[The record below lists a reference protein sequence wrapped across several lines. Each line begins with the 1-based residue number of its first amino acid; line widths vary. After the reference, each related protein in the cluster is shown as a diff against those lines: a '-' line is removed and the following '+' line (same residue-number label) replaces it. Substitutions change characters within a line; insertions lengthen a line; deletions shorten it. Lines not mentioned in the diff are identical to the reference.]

1 MDKNFISVFR
11 SIPLWPN
18 GLIPLDEILNRL
30 ASALGI
36 DTTGLDPLLFIGGIL
51 GFRDIRIHRFDG
63 VTTVTGQVVIST
75 ELILAPFQS
84 YIGFVIGNP
93 TGGDTAF
100 PFSLRIKDEPPI
112 KNKDEIFEIDENASD
127 PQLAAFQPVEKNPEA
142 GFFDVDSW
150 RLSLRDIPAKIRI
163 LKGVTRVE
171 PLDPNQPARG
181 FRELP
186 NEHVDV
192 GIVLSLDFD
201 ADGNLELW
209 PPDPAF
215 TGAAGDPAG
224 ALDLDLGWFHV
235 NESPLYCGVKGM
247 GYHRANTHFPDGFK
261 VPAGLDESWSGFIAE
276 DIGGFWWKKPANPE
290 EEVHIYGI
298 TFRDLLIGNDVF
310 AIRGSFEH
318 AGGPDD
324 PFNSTVPVPKEEI
337 PESRWS
343 LRKIEVWVAEGA
355 GDILQFGG
363 QVTVAAILGFFKN
376 QPVKFDVSVGRI
388 LKDIEVEGPSEPI
401 TLTLPVVQLTGALAP
416 VQNHTQPTPDGRLR
430 MPMFEVGGKKF
441 SFQINRIR
449 FELIFPG
456 GTVSGI
462 DIPTRIQLQLDLGIE
477 LGHDSEAGED
487 NPAFEIEVPGV
498 GFVYPSSS
506 GIFGTDFKILWEGI
520 WLETTVTVPPLRI
533 HGYEFSISRVGF
545 GFGAGDTDAYW
556 LSFDAHLQFPDTLGR
571 AEVYG
576 MRLGWDNDGM
586 LFSIEGIGVEVKKP
600 GFELVGILKFLD
612 GSSSFV
618 PVGEEPITIQPG
630 SISGFVRLSFPAAGD
645 PFAFEVGLTHG
656 KYMVDETGAIHSF
669 WMLMA
674 ELIFPGGLP
683 LGFADL
689 AFYGLAIAVGN
700 NVTPRKAATTS
711 WFDWYSKELPKYSVI
726 ASNKWTAA
734 HDRFAFGLGLVCG
747 SSIRSG
753 YPHNERLLGVYNS
766 SGGQGS
772 TWLFEGKVRF
782 LKEVTKPGDP
792 QIAILFVTAP
802 DQVLLRAEFHFSFP
816 AEGDAA
822 AGLVMTA
829 RGMIEVLSDR
839 TGAGRHHVYLGR
851 NQPYSERINASVLLG
866 FLTSRAFYMLDWSD
880 LALSNTTLP
889 PLAMAF
895 GFAQGWSLDKKFGPL
910 RFYLEA
916 NIELEVGFSFVS
928 AVYGFLRIYG
938 GIGLRIWGFGFGLS
952 IDAAFTLFVSD
963 GWKLTGTVKVK
974 LNLPWPIPDYKKTL
988 EFDWGPGAVPPAPL
1002 LSPLRQLALSSPSFD
1017 GNAPLHEWSETN
1029 VLGVPSDFNPE
1040 RSELAVD
1047 GTIVLAFRAPAGKR
1061 VPWISGV
1068 DAQPMDGS
1076 GEWKFRYT
1084 VEDVILRRRLPGT
1097 TAFEPVPDSFKRGFW
1112 EINSIA
1118 PATSSAPTTEGAP
1131 LSQVISIWGET
1142 PGEQLYNLGGL
1153 ERSGSI
1159 TWIAGFLDLYS
1170 TWPCGPDAVMD
1181 LTCVHFDLTSFRM
1194 LDDSYTRVTLLPDGA
1209 PIRSR
1214 SPLNPDAYPIESA
1227 HIGGLGV
1234 FVVLDEVVQ
1243 NPRPDLWNK
1252 HEKVLSL
1259 PYLYRAMS
1267 DGGGFLPFSSELD
1280 VDLPPATYIEVT
1292 LLSVFPDVLA
1302 PGELFTVQG
1311 IHDGE
1316 VIVSVTAAGF
1326 GLHDLTLNQQDS
1338 KKPITTVRITSRLT
1352 APQTHDDSRVSVL
1365 ASLCYRTS
1373 DQSKLHQYILEQR
1386 ESLNQLV
1393 EILQVPPGLP
1403 GQNADHFHLH
1413 PQGTVYEVTPVV
1425 TCERKGPESNW
1436 EIVHDHLPLAM
1447 ATITVGPPPAD
1458 LTPWLAETIPAREK
1472 DPFYLD
1478 DDMQLRFNHSYG
1490 PEMYTVSG
1498 FDFRVEVLDVQRQPV
1513 PLQQEWTF
1521 SEEPA
1526 LSPLQ
1531 ELLLEATLSSSC
1543 VTADI
1548 NAVRKKLTLTL
1559 RPVLSPRT
1567 YYYLVIRSSAHP
1579 DRSLYETP
1587 FFTSRY
1593 HSFDEQY
1600 AELEANVVHELLPR
1614 PTEDTMLES
1623 LLGAL
1628 PVSTR
1633 EEEHVLFEKIGEDAL
1648 GFAFRERSERGELVV
1663 FYHPGDTGPGA
1674 PRVIM
1679 IDSPEPLLMDRRT
1692 EFHVSGP
1699 AGMVAPLMVRNF
1711 DGTRTLLFAR
1721 DGSAVV
1727 DLPTGDYVLTT
1738 TYRRE
1743 VEGLPTQRIDGDSSP
1758 STVSI
1763 TLTVT
1768 EAQILMEAL

>member
-18 GLIPLDEILNRL
+18 DLIPLDEILNRL

-36 DTTGLDPLLFIGGIL
+36 DITGIDPLLFIGGIL
-51 GFRDIRIHRFDG
+51 GFRDIRVHRFDG
-63 VTTVTGQVVIST
+63 VTTVTGQAVIGV
-75 ELILAPFQS
+75 ELVLAPFQS
-84 YIGFVIGNP
+84 YVGFVIGDP
-93 TGGDTAF
+93 AGGNTVF
-100 PFSLRIKDEPPI
+100 PFSVRIKDEPPI
-112 KNKDEIFEIDENASD
+112 KNNDEVFEFDENALD

-150 RLSLRDIPAKIRI
+150 RVSLRNIPAKIRI

-171 PLDPNQPARG
+171 PLNPDQPALG

-186 NEHVDV
+186 DEHVDA

-201 ADGNLELW
+201 ANGNLELW

-215 TGAAGDPAG
+215 TGAEGDPAG
-224 ALDLDLGWFHV
+224 ALDLDLGWFHI
-235 NESPLYCGVKGM
+235 NESPLYLVAEGI
-247 GYHRANTHFPDGFK
+247 GYHRANTRFPDGFEA
-261 VPAGLDESWSGFIAE
+261 PAGLDESWSGFVAQ

-298 TFRDLLIGNDVF
+298 TFRDMLIGNDVF

-318 AGGPDD
+318 GGGPDD
-324 PFNSTVPVPKEEI
+324 PFNSTVPVPKDEI

-355 GDILQFGG
+355 GDILQIGG

-376 QPVKFDVSVGRI
+376 QPIKFDVSVGRI
-388 LKDIEVEGPSEPI
+388 LKDIEVDGPDGPV
-401 TLTLPVVQLTGALAP
+401 TLTLPLVQLTGGMAP

-430 MPMFEVGGKKF
+430 MPMFEKF
-441 SFQINRIR
+441 NFQINRAR

-456 GTVSGI
+456 GTVPGV
-462 DIPTRIQLQLDLGIE
+462 DIPTRLQLQVDLGLEIGDAPSTPE
-477 LGHDSEAGED
+477 DDPIFEA
-487 NPAFEIEVPGV
+487 EIPGL
-498 GFVYPSSS
+498 GFVYPSPS
-506 GIFGTDFKILWEGI
+506 GQLGDFKILAEGI
-520 WLETTVTVPPLRI
+520 WFETTVTGLALDIR
-533 HGYEFSISRVGF
+533 GYEFSISRVGF

-556 LSFDAHLQFPDTLGR
+556 LSFDAHLQFPDSLGR

-576 MRLGWDNDGM
+576 MRFGWDDNGA
-586 LFSIEGIGVEVKKP
+586 LFTIEGIGVEVKKP

-630 SISGFVRLSFPAAGD
+630 SVSGLVRLAFPAAGD

-656 KYMVDETGAIHSF
+656 KYMVNATGDIHSF
-669 WMLMA
+669 WMLLA
-674 ELIFPGGLP
+674 ELVFPGGLP
-683 LGFADL
+683 LGLADL

-700 NVTPRKAATTS
+700 NVTPRKAATTG

-726 ASNKWTAA
+726 APTKWTAA
-734 HDRFAFGLGLVCG
+734 HDRFAFGLGLVWG
-747 SSIRSG
+747 SSVRSG

-772 TWLFEGKVRF
+772 AWLFEGKIRF

-792 QIAILFVTAP
+792 QIAILLVIAP
-802 DQVLLRAEFHFSFP
+802 DQVLFRAEFHFSFP
-816 AEGDAA
+816 AEGGAA

-866 FLTSRAFYMLDWSD
+866 FFTSRAFYMLDWAD
-880 LALSNTTLP
+880 LALSSITLP

-895 GFAQGWSLDKKFGPL
+895 GFAQGWSLDKKYGPL

-988 EFDWGPGAVPPAPL
+988 EFDWGPGAAPPAPIR
-1002 LSPLRQLALSSPSFD
+1002 SPLRQMALSSPSFD
-1017 GNAPLHEWSETN
+1017 GNAALHEWSEN
-1029 VLGVPSDFNPE
+1029 NALGAPSDFNAE

-1047 GTIVLAFRAPAGKR
+1047 GAILLAFRAPAGKR

-1068 DAQPMDGS
+1068 DARPVDGS

-1084 VEDVILRRRLPGT
+1084 VEDVILRRRRPGA
-1097 TAFEPVPDSFKRGFW
+1097 TAFEPVPDSFKSGFW
-1112 EINSIA
+1112 EINSTA
-1118 PATSSAPTTEGAP
+1118 PATSSAPTTDGAP

-1142 PGEQLYNLGGL
+1142 PGEQLRNLGGL
-1153 ERSGSI
+1153 ERTGSI
-1159 TWIAGFLDLYS
+1159 TWIDGFLDLYGA
-1170 TWPCGPDAVMD
+1170 WPCGPDAVMD
-1181 LTCVHFDLTSFRM
+1181 LTCAHFDLSSFRL
-1194 LDDSYTRVTLLPDGA
+1194 LDGSYTRVTLLPGGK

-1214 SPLNPDAYPIESA
+1214 PVFNPDDFPIES
-1227 HIGGLGV
+1227 GS
-1234 FVVLDEVVQ
+1234 FVALDEVIP

-1259 PYLYRAMS
+1259 PYLYTAPDRQKT
-1267 DGGGFLPFSSELD
+1267 GFLPFSSALEI
-1280 VDLPPATYIEVT
+1280 DLPPATYVEVT
-1292 LLSVFPDVLA
+1292 LLSVFRE
-1302 PGELFTVQG
+1302 ELFTVQG
-1311 IHDGE
+1311 LHDTE
-1316 VIVSVTAAGF
+1316 VVVSATAAGF
-1326 GLHDLTLNQQDS
+1326 GLHAITLNQSDGG
-1338 KKPITTVRITSRLT
+1338 KPITVVRITSLSRL
-1352 APQTHDDSRVSVL
+1352 AGQKADDSSVSVL
-1365 ASLCYRTS
+1365 ASLCYRTL
-1373 DQSKLHQYILEQR
+1373 DQSELQQYILEQR
-1386 ESLNQLV
+1386 QSLDQLI
-1393 EILQVPPGLP
+1393 EILQTPPGAP
-1403 GQNADHFHLH
+1403 GQNAEHFRLH

-1425 TCERKGPESNW
+1425 TCERKGPETNW
-1436 EIVHDHLPLAM
+1436 EVVHDHLPLA
-1447 ATITVGPPPAD
+1447 AARVTVGAPPAD
-1458 LTPWLAETIPAREK
+1458 LTPYLAETIPARDQ
-1472 DPFYLD
+1472 DPVYLD
-1478 DDMQLRFNHSYG
+1478 DDMQLRFNRSYG

-1498 FDFRVEVLDVQRQPV
+1498 FDFRVEVLDVQRQPA
-1513 PLQQEWTF
+1513 PIQQEWTF

-1526 LSPLQ
+1526 LSPAQ
-1531 ELLLEATLSSSC
+1531 ELFLEAMLSSPC

-1548 NAVRKKLTLTL
+1548 TAVRKKLQLTL

-1579 DRSLYETP
+1579 DHSLYEAP
-1587 FFTSRY
+1587 FLTSRY
-1593 HSFDEQY
+1593 RSFDEQV
-1600 AELEANVVHELLPR
+1600 AEIETNVAHELLPG
-1614 PTEDTMLES
+1614 TTDDAMLES
-1623 LLGAL
+1623 LLDAL
-1628 PVSTR
+1628 PAPTR
-1633 EEEHVLFEKIGEDAL
+1633 EEEHALFEKVWEDAL
-1648 GFAFRERSERGELVV
+1648 GFGYRERPERGELVV
-1663 FYHPGDTGPGA
+1663 FYQPGDAVPGA

-1679 IDSPEPLLMDRRT
+1679 IDAPEPLLIDRRV
-1692 EFHVSGP
+1692 EFQVNGP
-1699 AGMVAPLMVRNF
+1699 AGVAPLTVRSF
-1711 DGTRTLLFAR
+1711 DGARALLFVR
-1721 DGSAVV
+1721 DGGAVV
-1727 DLPTGDYVLTT
+1727 DLPTGDYALTT

-1743 VEGLPTQRIDGDSSP
+1743 VEGLPTQRVDGDSSP
-1758 STVSI
+1758 STVI
-1763 TLTVT
+1763 VTLTVT
-1768 EAQILMEAL
+1768 AEAQILMEAL

>member
-18 GLIPLDEILNRL
+18 DLIPLDEIFNRL
-30 ASALGI
+30 VSTLGI

-51 GFRDIRIHRFDG
+51 GFRDIKIHRYDG
-63 VTTVTGQVVIST
+63 VTSVTGQVVIST
-75 ELILAPFQS
+75 ELVLAPFQS
-84 YIGFVIGNP
+84 YIGFVVGNP

-112 KNKDEIFEIDENASD
+112 KNNDEVFDFDENPLD
-127 PQLAAFQPVEKNPEA
+127 PQLAAFQPVVKDPEA
-142 GFFDVDSW
+142 GFLDVDSW
-150 RLSLRDIPAKIRI
+150 RLSLQNIPAKIRI

-171 PLDPNQPARG
+171 PLDPNQPALG

-186 NEHVDV
+186 GEHVDA
-192 GIVLSLDFD
+192 GIVLSLDLD

-235 NESPLYCGVKGM
+235 NESPLYCAATGI
-247 GYHRANTHFPDGFK
+247 GYHRQNTRFPDGFEE
-261 VPAGLDESWSGFIAE
+261 PAGLDESWSGFIAQE
-276 DIGGFWWKKPANPE
+276 ISGFWWKKPANPE
-290 EEVHIYGI
+290 EEDHVYGI
-298 TFRDLLIGNDVF
+298 RFRDLLIGNEVF
-310 AIRGSFEH
+310 AIRGSFEQ

-337 PESRWS
+337 PKSRWS

-376 QPVKFDVSVGRI
+376 QPLKFDVSVGRI

-401 TLTLPVVQLTGALAP
+401 TLTLPVVHLTGALAP
-416 VQNHTQPTPDGRLR
+416 VQNNMQPTPDGRLR
-430 MPMFEVGGKKF
+430 VPMFEKF
-441 SFQINRIR
+441 NFQINRVR

-456 GTVSGI
+456 GTVSGV
-462 DIPTRIQLQLDLGIE
+462 DIPTRIQLQVDLGLEIGDDPE
-477 LGHDSEAGED
+477 VEGD
-487 NPAFEIEVPGV
+487 NPVFEAEVPGL
-498 GFVYPSSS
+498 GFVYPSPSPTS
-506 GIFGTDFKILWEGI
+506 HLGDFKILAEGI
-520 WLETTVTVPPLRI
+520 WFETTVTGLSLGI
-533 HGYEFSISRVGF
+533 HGYELSISRVGF

-556 LSFDAHLQFPDTLGR
+556 LSFDSHLQFPDSLGR

-576 MRLGWDNDGM
+576 MRLGWDNNGM

-618 PVGEEPITIQPG
+618 PIGEEPITIQPG
-630 SISGFVRLSFPAAGD
+630 SISGFVRLAFPAAGD
-645 PFAFEVGLTHG
+645 PFTFEVGLTHG
-656 KYMVDETGAIHSF
+656 KYIVDATGAIHSF

-674 ELIFPGGLP
+674 ELVFPGGLP
-683 LGFADL
+683 LGLADL

-711 WFDWYSKELPKYSVI
+711 WFDWYSKELPKYSII
-726 ASNKWTAA
+726 APNKWTAA

-747 SSIRSG
+747 SSVRSG

-792 QIAILFVTAP
+792 QIAILLVIAP
-802 DQVLLRAEFHFSFP
+802 DQVLFRAEFHFSFP
-816 AEGDAA
+816 AEGGAA

-839 TGAGRHHVYLGR
+839 TGAGRHHIYLGR

-866 FLTSRAFYMLDWSD
+866 FLTSRAFYMLDWAD
-880 LALSNTTLP
+880 LVLSNTTLP

-895 GFAQGWSLDKKFGPL
+895 GFAQGWNLNKKYGPL

-916 NIELEVGFSFVS
+916 NIELEAGFSFVS
-928 AVYGFLRIYG
+928 AVYGFLHVSG
-938 GIGLRIWGFGFGLS
+938 GIGFRIWGFGFGVS
-952 IDAAFTLFVSD
+952 IDLALTLFVSD
-963 GWKLTGTVKVK
+963 GWKLTGALKVK
-974 LNLPWPIPDYKKTL
+974 LNLPWPIPDYKKTIPL
-988 EFDWGPGAVPPAPL
+988 DFGPGVSSPIPL
-1002 LSPLRQLALSSPSFD
+1002 QSPLRQLALSSPSLD
-1017 GNAPLHEWSETN
+1017 GNAALHEWSETN
-1029 VLGVPSDFNPE
+1029 VLGVPSDFNVE

-1047 GTIVLAFRAPAGKR
+1047 GAIVLTFRAPSGKR

-1068 DAQPMDGS
+1068 DAQPVDGS

-1084 VEDVILRRRLPGT
+1084 VEDVILRHRRPGA
-1097 TAFEPVPDSFKRGFW
+1097 TAFEPVPDSFRNGFW

-1118 PATSSAPTTEGAP
+1118 PATSSAPTTDGAP

-1142 PGEQLYNLGGL
+1142 HGEQLRNLGGL

-1159 TWIAGFLDLYS
+1159 TWIDGFLDLFS
-1170 TWPCGPDAVMD
+1170 AWPCGPDPVMD
-1181 LTCVHFDLTSFRM
+1181 LSCIHFDLTSFRL
-1194 LDDSYTRVTLLPDGA
+1194 LDSSYTRVTLLPDGA
-1209 PIRSR
+1209 PIRSH
-1214 SPLNPDAYPIESA
+1214 SVLNPDAFPIESG
-1227 HIGGLGV
+1227 H
-1234 FVVLDEVVQ
+1234 FVVLDEVVP

-1252 HEKVLSL
+1252 HEKVLTL
-1259 PYLYRAMS
+1259 PYLYRVS
-1267 DGGGFLPFSSELD
+1267 DQQNVGFLPFSSALD
-1280 VDLPPATYIEVT
+1280 IDLPPATFIEVT
-1292 LLSVFPDVLA
+1292 LLSVFPE
-1302 PGELFTVQG
+1302 ELFTVQG
-1311 IHDGE
+1311 LHDTE
-1316 VIVSVTAAGF
+1316 VVVSATAAGF
-1326 GLHDLTLNQQDS
+1326 GLHELTLKQPDS
-1338 KKPITTVRITSRLT
+1338 KKPITIVRITSLSRL
-1352 APQTHDDSRVSVL
+1352 AGQNLNDSRVSVL
-1365 ASLCYRTS
+1365 ASLCYLTL
-1373 DQSKLHQYILEQR
+1373 DQSELQQYILEQR
-1386 ESLNQLV
+1386 ESLNQLI

-1413 PQGTVYEVTPVV
+1413 PKGTVYEVTPVV
-1425 TCERKGPESNW
+1425 TCERKGPETSW
-1436 EIVHDHLPLAM
+1436 EVVHDHFALAA
-1447 ATITVGPPPAD
+1447 ATVTVGPPPTD
-1458 LTPWLAETIPAREK
+1458 LTSYLAETIPAREQ
-1472 DPFYLD
+1472 DPVYLD
-1478 DDMQLRFNHSYG
+1478 DDMQLRFNRSYG

-1498 FDFRVEVLDVQRQPV
+1498 FDFRVDVLDVQRQPV
-1513 PLQQEWTF
+1513 PLQQQWTF

-1526 LSPLQ
+1526 LSPTQ
-1531 ELLLEATLSSSC
+1531 ELLLEALLSSSC

-1548 NAVRKKLTLTL
+1548 NAVRKKLVLTL
-1559 RPVLSPRT
+1559 RPVLSPRN

-1579 DRSLYETP
+1579 DRSLYEAP
-1587 FFTSRY
+1587 FFASRY

-1614 PTEDTMLES
+1614 PTEDAILET
-1623 LLGAL
+1623 LLAAL

-1633 EEEHVLFEKIGEDAL
+1633 EEEHVLFEKIWEDAL
-1648 GFAFRERSERGELVV
+1648 GFGFRERPERGELVV
-1663 FYHPGDTGPGA
+1663 FYQTIDSAPGA
-1674 PRVIM
+1674 PRLIM
-1679 IDSPEPLLMDRRT
+1679 IDSPEPLLVDRRT
-1692 EFHVSGP
+1692 EFHANGP
-1699 AGMVAPLMVRNF
+1699 VGVAPLTVRNF
-1711 DGTRTLLFAR
+1711 DGTRTLLFVR
-1721 DGSAVV
+1721 GEGGAVV
-1727 DLPTGDYVLTT
+1727 DLPAGAYVLTT

-1743 VEGLPTQRIDGDSSP
+1743 VEGLPTQRINGNSSP
-1758 STVSI
+1758 STASI

-1768 EAQILMEAL
+1768 AEAQILMEAL

>member
-18 GLIPLDEILNRL
+18 DLIPLDEILNRL

-36 DTTGLDPLLFIGGIL
+36 NTTGLDPLLFIGGIL
-51 GFRDIRIHRFDG
+51 GFRDIKIHRFDG
-63 VTTVTGQVVIST
+63 VTTVTGQVVIAT
-75 ELILAPFQS
+75 ELVLAPFQS
-84 YIGFVIGNP
+84 YVGFVIGNP

-112 KNKDEIFEIDENASD
+112 KNNDEVFEFDENALD

-150 RLSLRDIPAKIRI
+150 RVSLQNIPAKIRM

-171 PLDPNQPARG
+171 PLDENQPALG

-201 ADGNLELW
+201 ADGKLELW
-209 PPDPAF
+209 PPDPTF

-235 NESPLYCGVKGM
+235 NESPLYCAATGV
-247 GYHRANTHFPDGFK
+247 GYHRANTSFPDGFEE
-261 VPAGLDESWSGFIAE
+261 PAGLDESWSGFVAQ
-276 DIGGFWWKKPANPE
+276 DIGGFWWKKPANQE
-290 EEVHIYGI
+290 EEIHIYGI
-298 TFRDLLIGNDVF
+298 TFRDLLIGNEVF

-318 AGGPDD
+318 AGGPGD
-324 PFNSTVPVPKEEI
+324 PFNSTVPVPKDQI

-343 LRKIEVWVAEGA
+343 LRRIEVWVAEGA

-376 QPVKFDVSVGRI
+376 QPLKFDVSVGRI
-388 LKDIEVEGPSEPI
+388 LKDIEVEGPEGPI
-401 TLTLPVVQLTGALAP
+401 TLALPVVQLTGALAP

-430 MPMFEVGGKKF
+430 VPMFEKLA
-441 SFQINRIR
+441 FQINGAR

-456 GTVSGI
+456 GTVPGV
-462 DIPTRIQLQLDLGIE
+462 DIPTRIQLQIDLG
-477 LGHDSEAGED
+477 
-487 NPAFEIEVPGV
+487 FEIGDAPEVEGDEPLFEAEVPGL
-498 GFVYPSSS
+498 GFVYPSPS
-506 GIFGTDFKILWEGI
+506 GQFGSDFKILAEGI
-520 WLETTVTVPPLRI
+520 WFETTVAGLSLGI

-545 GFGAGDTDAYW
+545 GFGAGETDAYW
-556 LSFDAHLQFPDTLGR
+556 LSFDAHLQFPDSLGR

-630 SISGFVRLSFPAAGD
+630 SVSGFVRLAFPAAGS
-645 PFAFEVGLTHG
+645 PFAFEVGLMHG
-656 KYMVDETGAIHSF
+656 KYLVNATGDIHSF

-674 ELIFPGGLP
+674 ELVFPFGLP
-683 LGFADL
+683 LGLADL

-711 WFDWYSKELPKYSVI
+711 WFDWYSKELPKFSVI
-726 ASNKWTAA
+726 APTKWTAA
-734 HDRFAFGLGLVCG
+734 HDRFAFGLGLVWG
-747 SSIRSG
+747 SSVRSG

-772 TWLFEGKVRF
+772 TWLFEGKIRF

-792 QIAILFVTAP
+792 QIAILLVIAP
-802 DQVLLRAEFHFSFP
+802 DQVLFRAEFHFSFP
-816 AEGDAA
+816 AEGSAP

-866 FLTSRAFYMLDWSD
+866 FFSSRAFYMLDWAD
-880 LALSNTTLP
+880 LVLSNITLP

-952 IDAAFTLFVSD
+952 MDAAFTLFVSD
-963 GWKLTGTVKVK
+963 GWELGGKLKIK

-988 EFDWGPGAVPPAPL
+988 EFDWGPGAAPPAL
-1002 LSPLRQLALSSPSFD
+1002 LRSPLRQLALSSPSFD
-1017 GNAPLHEWSETN
+1017 GNASLHEWSENN
-1029 VLGVPSDFNPE
+1029 VLGVPADFNAE
-1040 RSELAVD
+1040 CSQLAVD
-1047 GTIVLAFRAPAGKR
+1047 GAIVLAFRAPAGKR

-1068 DAQPMDGS
+1068 DAQPVDGS

-1084 VEDVILRRRLPGT
+1084 VEDVILGRRRPGA
-1097 TAFEPVPDSFKRGFW
+1097 TAFEPVPDSFKSGFW
-1112 EINSIA
+1112 DITSTA
-1118 PATSSAPTTEGAP
+1118 PATSSAPTTGGAP
-1131 LSQVISIWGET
+1131 LSQVITIWGET
-1142 PGEQLYNLGGL
+1142 PGEQLRNLGSL

-1159 TWIAGFLDLYS
+1159 TWIDGFIDLYS
-1170 TWPCGPDAVMD
+1170 TWPCGPDVVMD
-1181 LTCVHFDLTSFRM
+1181 PTCVHFDLTSFRL
-1194 LDDSYTRVTLLPDGA
+1194 LDGSYTRVTLLPDGK

-1214 SPLNPDAYPIESA
+1214 TGLNPDAFPIES
-1227 HIGGLGV
+1227 GS
-1234 FVVLDEVVQ
+1234 FVVLDEVVP
-1243 NPRPDLWNK
+1243 NPRPDLWNE
-1252 HEKVLSL
+1252 HENVLSL
-1259 PYLYRAMS
+1259 PYLYTVIP
-1267 DGGGFLPFSSELD
+1267 DQPNVGFFPFSSALD
-1280 VDLPPATYIEVT
+1280 VDLPPATSVQVT
-1292 LLSVFPDVLA
+1292 LLSVFVEEFL
-1302 PGELFTVQG
+1302 TV
-1311 IHDGE
+1311 E
-1316 VIVSVTAAGF
+1316 
-1326 GLHDLTLNQQDS
+1326 GLHDNQVVVSASAGGFGFHELTLNQPDVA
-1338 KKPITTVRITSRLT
+1338 KAINRLRISSRT
-1352 APQTHDDSRVSVL
+1352 QIVGIHDNNSQVSAL

-1373 DQSKLHQYILEQR
+1373 EQSELQQYILEQR
-1386 ESLNQLV
+1386 ESLNQLI
-1393 EILQVPPGLP
+1393 EILEVPPGLP
-1403 GQNADHFHLH
+1403 GQNANHFHLH

-1425 TCERKGPESNW
+1425 TCERKGPETNW
-1436 EIVHDHLPLAM
+1436 EVVHNHLALA
-1447 ATITVGPPPAD
+1447 AARVTVGPPPAD
-1458 LTPWLAETIPAREK
+1458 LTPYLAETIPALEQ
-1472 DPFYLD
+1472 DPVYLG
-1478 DDMQLRFNHSYG
+1478 DDMQLRFNRSYG

-1513 PLQQEWTF
+1513 PIQMEWTF

-1526 LSPLQ
+1526 LSPAQ
-1531 ELLLEATLSSSC
+1531 ELFLEALLSSPC

-1548 NAVRKKLTLTL
+1548 TAVRKKLAVTL

-1579 DRSLYETP
+1579 DRSLYEAP
-1587 FFTSRY
+1587 FSTSRY
-1593 HSFDEQY
+1593 QSFDEQY
-1600 AELEANVVHELLPR
+1600 AELEANHVHELLPG
-1614 PTEDTMLES
+1614 PTNDALLES
-1623 LLGAL
+1623 LLATL
-1628 PVSTR
+1628 PAPTR
-1633 EEEHVLFEKIGEDAL
+1633 EEEHLLFEKIWEDAL
-1648 GFAFRERSERGELVV
+1648 GFGFRERSERGELVV
-1663 FYHPGDTGPGA
+1663 FYQQGDTGPGA
-1674 PRVIM
+1674 PRLIM
-1679 IDSPEPLLMDRRT
+1679 IDSPEPLLVDRRT
-1692 EFHVSGP
+1692 QFQVTGPTGVS
-1699 AGMVAPLMVRNF
+1699 PLAVRNF
-1711 DGTRTLLFAR
+1711 DGSRTLLFVLNA
-1721 DGSAVV
+1721 DAVA
-1727 DLPTGDYVLTT
+1727 DLPTGDYVLTAR
-1738 TYRRE
+1738 YRRE

-1758 STVSI
+1758 SSVSVI
-1763 TLTVT
+1763 LSVT
-1768 EAQILMEAL
+1768 AEARILLEVL